1 MTSTAANVRPLVQE
15 SEEDTDMRA
24 RDEHTFLGIRIDGH
38 EVAVGRS
45 VNSLLVGNTVIHNI
59 DDDSPV
65 FTSTTRIDISGTC
78 TFPALRASGKYT
90 LAICSTQMRP
100 LEPKLRDIRV
110 RGKDN
115 LPAYRQY
122 RNQQIPVYKCPLG
135 FSTLEKIRGANA
147 WHAALSVPECTAS
160 DILAMLTQSASR
172 PIYVSIH
179 EHRQEGERWIRALY
193 VQTKNPAE
201 E

>member
-1 MTSTAANVRPLVQE
+1 
-15 SEEDTDMRA
+15 MRA
-24 RDEHTFLGIRIDGH
+24 RDEHTFLGIRIDSH

-45 VNSLLVGNTVIHNI
+45 INSALVGNIIIQNI

-78 TFPALRASGKYT
+78 TFPASRATGKYT
-90 LAICSTQMRP
+90 LAIRSTQMRP
-100 LEPKLRDIRV
+100 LEPKVQDIRV

-115 LPAYRQY
+115 LPAYRQHGS
-122 RNQQIPVYKCPLG
+122 RQIPVYKCPLG

-147 WHAALSVPECTAS
+147 WQAALSVPECTAS
-160 DILAMLTQSASR
+160 DILAMLAQSASR

-179 EHRQEGERWIRALY
+179 EHRHEGERWIRELY